1 MTAEKQSIPA
11 KEDEISMYTVK
22 AISVSSSDYINGFPF
37 DYIETYSFQ
46 RGDEYQAVMQVL
58 KPERNRLKMR
68 KQERNNLT
76 DTDEIRLSELDALLG
91 VTQYLI
97 DDTGRFHFS
106 SQRTNTFPYDNEIT
120 KLLRNILLTKIT
132 GVNNW
137 MCAPVYRDAIVFY
150 KSSGE
155 IISALNICLSC
166 EAMTIDSSNQ
176 VVADSSAYEMLRNF
190 FKEIGHPVES

>member
-1 MTAEKQSIPA
+1 MSKDS
-11 KEDEISMYTVK
+11 VK
-22 AISVSSSDYINGFPF
+22 GNSVNSADYIKGLPF

-46 RGDEYQAVMQVL
+46 RGDEYQAAMQVL

-68 KQERNNLT
+68 KQKQNNLT

-106 SQRTNTFPYDNEIT
+106 RQRTNTFQHDNEIT

-132 GVNNW
+132 DVNNW
-137 MCAPVYRDAIVFY
+137 MCTPIYRDAIVFY

-166 EAMTIDSSNQ
+166 EAMAIGSSSQ
-176 VVADSSAYEMLRNF
+176 VVADSSTYEMLRKF